1 MHPFAPAAWLISTH
15 FSLGVEVRAVLVM
28 PEVES
33 VEHGALYAGLTLGYR
48 TERFWR
54 GLRLG
59 DRERDLITRYVV
71 TMSELRAAAPPSA
84 RAAEPDA
91 AAAGVGPLGQP
102 QVDTQLR

>member
-33 VEHGALYAGLTLGYR
+33 VEHGALYAGL
-48 TERFWR
+48 
-54 GLRLG
+54 
-59 DRERDLITRYVV
+59 ITRYVV
-71 TMSELRAAAPPSA
+71 TMSELRVPAPPSA